1 MRFIRNFITIKR
13 KEEFKDGQLDENTI
27 DDKFPYS
34 MIGYATHSYNVIPTI
49 KNQAYDIGTKL
60 IGEATHSEFATY
72 VTNIGL
78 YNSERELLAVGTTG
92 RPIKNDKELSLT
104 FVVRFDT
111 N

>member
-1 MRFIRNFITIKR
+1 
-13 KEEFKDGQLDENTI
+13 
-27 DDKFPYS
+27 
-34 MIGYATHSYNVIPTI
+34 MIGYATHSYNVTPTI